1 MNDNKKIKISICE
14 MFDSLEEKANEITD
28 IYSNDLQLATEKI
41 SDLVVTTVSVKARNY
56 IVDIYTYL
64 VDEIKQD
71 AYFKDEGHLN
81 AFYRLNLRKE
91 MNEKYQFNIESMLE
105 GKNKIN
111 FEEINRIYA
120 ATGATVGSLT
130 LGGILK
136 LVMLETINIPIAVII
151 AGSVCAGV
159 TTYFKVSDKN
169 EKGYRLAVKKYLDD
183 MEKEVLDW
191 LDEVERYFRSR
202 VASLKK

>member
-1 MNDNKKIKISICE
+1 MKPLGLLRPILIALTIRLRE
-14 MFDSLEEKANEITD
+14 
-28 IYSNDLQLATEKI
+28 LATLLLQNCRRRVGNE
-41 SDLVVTTVSVKARNY
+41 
-56 IVDIYTYL
+56 
-64 VDEIKQD
+64 
-71 AYFKDEGHLN
+71 YFKDPSHLN
-81 AFYRLNLRKE
+81 RFYRLNLRDE
-91 MNEKYQFNIESMLE
+91 LNEKYRFDVDSSMTY
-105 GKNKIN
+105 KNKID

-120 ATGATVGSLT
+120 TTGATVGSLT

-136 LVMLETINIPIAVII
+136 LVILETINIPIAVII

-202 VASLKK
+202 VASLKE

>member
-1 MNDNKKIKISICE
+1 MTSEKIKSEVHDLFAKLKDEAFGFIKTYPNSPNNTAKRISNLVATRLSAKSREYI
-14 MFDSLEEKANEITD
+14 AD
-28 IYSNDLQLATEKI
+28 IYFYLQSEI
-41 SDLVVTTVSVKARNY
+41 EE
-56 IVDIYTYL
+56 
-64 VDEIKQD
+64 DE
-71 AYFKDEGHLN
+71 YFKDPSHLN
-81 AFYRLNLRKE
+81 RFYRLNLRDE
-91 MNEKYQFNIESMLE
+91 LNEKYRFDVDSSMTY
-105 GKNKIN
+105 KNKID

-120 ATGATVGSLT
+120 TTGATVGSLT

-136 LVMLETINIPIAVII
+136 LVILETINIPIAVII

-202 VASLKK
+202 VASLKE